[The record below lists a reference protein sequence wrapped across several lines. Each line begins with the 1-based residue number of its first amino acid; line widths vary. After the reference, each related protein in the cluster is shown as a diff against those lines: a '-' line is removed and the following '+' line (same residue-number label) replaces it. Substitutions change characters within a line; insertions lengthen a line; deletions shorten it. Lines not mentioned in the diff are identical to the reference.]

1 MKMRRRG
8 WLAGLAVGASAA
20 AVAVAMAM
28 PGLTSKAA
36 TLQPAMKAKLAAAA
50 QPAAVAGYTAP
61 TRTLKVGDKGADVL
75 ALQHRL
81 WGLHYWLKV
90 TGTFDY
96 DTQEAVYAFQA
107 INKLSMDGVVGP
119 LTGKALVNPHTY
131 TPQDPSV
138 ATRIEVNINSKV
150 QVLVYYKNHQL
161 TLIAHISSAGG
172 YRFCDSNGCQ
182 IATTPTG
189 WYHANR
195 FIPGWVTV
203 PLGKM
208 YNPVF
213 FIGGSYAIHGDT
225 SVPNYPA
232 SHGCVRIP
240 DDLAQVF
247 HTMIYIAQG
256 TGTSIHIYNR
266 STT

>member
-8 WLAGLAVGASAA
+8 WIAGLAVGTSAA
-20 AVAVAMAM
+20 AIAAAIAM

-36 TLQPAMKAKLAAAA
+36 TLQPTVQAKPAAVV
-50 QPAAVAGYTAP
+50 QPAAAAGYTAP
-61 TRTLKVGDKGADVL
+61 TRTLKVGLKGADVL

-107 INKLSMDGVVGP
+107 INKLKMDGVVGP
-119 LTGKALVNPHTY
+119 LTGKALVTPHTY
-131 TPQDPSV
+131 KPQDPTV
-138 ATRIEVNINSKV
+138 ATRIEVNINSGV
-150 QVLVYYKNHQL
+150 QVLVYYKNNQL
-161 TLIAHISSAGG
+161 TLISHISSAGG
-172 YRFCDSNGCQ
+172 YRFCDVHGCS

-195 FIPGWVTV
+195 FIPGPVTV
-203 PLGKM
+203 PLGQM
-208 YNPVF
+208 ENPVF
-213 FIGGSYAIHGDT
+213 FIGGSYAIHGDA

-232 SHGCVRIP
+232 SHGCVRIS
-240 DDLAQVF
+240 DDLSLVF
-247 HTMIYIAQG
+247 HTMIYIHQG